1 MQGASPL
8 PREQLRRDGP
18 AAGGPG
24 PTGHGLEGASPG
36 VELPPLIWP
45 ARARQP
51 GQGWGERP
59 REGQR
64 QRDEDGDGDGGGEKQ
79 RRGRAGERGET
90 RRREMRRRERKHG
103 ITEKQPTKQR
113 REESTGPCSS
123 FCIEISFLS

>member
-1 MQGASPL
+1 M
-8 PREQLRRDGP
+8 
-18 AAGGPG
+18 
-24 PTGHGLEGASPG
+24 GHGLEGASPG

-64 QRDEDGDGDGGGEKQ
+64 QRDEDGDGEGGGEKQ

-90 RRREMRRRERKHG
+90 RRREMRRERKHG

-123 FCIEISFLS
+123 FCIEISFVIFL